1 MTRKE
6 LKIEDG
12 VINYKPY
19 DTPTLEGGYWYW
31 QNGGVRISDEDIDK
45 LIKRVNSHVE
55 AVNKLAAAYEKKMV
69 NRRKVSNV

>member
-12 VINYKPY
+12 VINYQPY

-31 QNGGVRISDEDIDK
+31 QKGGVRISDEDIDK
-45 LIKRVNSHVE
+45 LIERVNSHVK
-55 AVNKLAAAYEKKMV
+55 AVNKLATAYE
-69 NRRKVSNV
+69 RKFNHV